1 MSTSPSGGQ
10 IPLTTGELRDK
21 KLLGLPASQVQP
33 QLTQDVFKELINKL
47 AWCLGSTYRMP
58 YANRRCAVR
67 LLAVSL
73 ARAVVVEH
81 GYPASI
87 GFPTE

>member
-1 MSTSPSGGQ
+1 VSTSPSRSQ
-10 IPLTTGELRDK
+10 VPFPPNSDK
-21 KLLGLPASQVQP
+21 PNKLLGLPAAQVQP
-33 QLTQDVFKELINKL
+33 QLTQDAYKELINKL
-47 AWCLGSTYRMP
+47 AWCLGSTYRLP
-58 YANRRCAVR
+58 YRNRKCAVR